1 MPIRKIEL
9 DTNERNDMQHYPR
22 RDLCWINPGDKKQ
35 RCVGFNFRESSE
47 ACNICLLGED
57 QIIKCYGYIH
67 HPISTLD
74 LMYLC
79 GSCKYSC
86 HKDFSFEYLARVSRI
101 QHPYFIDDIVETVD
115 TDEKK
120 AGYFVYFISDG
131 QFVKIGISNDVDK
144 RLGDLQV
151 GNPKPLTVLFSVP
164 VRNKKDALELEYRL
178 HNVYHQFARCGE
190 WFDILNYINVEE
202 FQKYFS

>member
-1 MPIRKIEL
+1 MPIRKIEV
-9 DTNERNDMQHYPR
+9 DNDKQPR
-22 RDLCWINPGDKKQ
+22 ARGYLCWINPGDKAQ
-35 RCVGFNFRESSE
+35 SCCGFNFQE
-47 ACNICLLGED
+47 ACAVHNICVLGKD
-57 QIIKCYGYIH
+57 QIIKCYEYIH
-67 HPISTLD
+67 HPISSLD

-86 HKDFSFEYLARVSRI
+86 HKDFSCEYLERVSRT

-131 QFVKIGISNDVDK
+131 QFVKIGISNDVMK

-178 HNVYHQFARCGE
+178 HNVYREFARCGE
-190 WFDILNYINVEE
+190 WFDILNYIKVEE
-202 FQKYFS
+202 FQNYFS